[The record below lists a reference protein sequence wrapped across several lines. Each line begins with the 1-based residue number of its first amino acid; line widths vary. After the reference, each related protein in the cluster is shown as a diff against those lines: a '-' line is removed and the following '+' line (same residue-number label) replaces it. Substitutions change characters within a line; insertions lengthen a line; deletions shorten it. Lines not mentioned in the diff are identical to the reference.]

1 MKITDVEVLV
11 LRPGEIQ
18 NIADS
23 TQDAALIRIS
33 TDEGVVGY
41 GEADASPTVVKAIV
55 EGPRSHML
63 STGLREVL
71 IGEDPLRIRYLW
83 DRMYRSSVFYGRR
96 GVALMAM
103 SGIDIA
109 LYDLAG
115 KALGVPAHQLLG
127 GMRHGRIRAYAST
140 LMPDTPDLARQEAAR
155 WAEAGF
161 TAIKFGWGP
170 FGKDLDLDIE
180 LVRAIRDE
188 IGFGIDVLLDIGFT
202 WKNHMVALRQVQR
215 MEEFQPF
222 LIEEPLPPDDVVSYA
237 KLREASPI
245 PIAFGEENTTVH
257 EFKEILDRDAADF
270 IQPDVTRCG
279 GLTEI
284 VRIAELAES
293 YAVPTIPH
301 AWSTQIV
308 QAASLHTN
316 AVLREPEFL
325 EFSVR
330 PNPLNHRLVPSGIQI
345 VDGYADVPTGPGLG
359 VELDEAAIEAMRVG

>member
-11 LRPGEIQ
+11 LRPGKIE

-23 TQDAALIRIS
+23 TQDAALIRVTS
-33 TDEGVVGY
+33 DEGIRGY
-41 GEADASPTVVKAIV
+41 GEVDASPSVVKAIV
-55 EGPRSHML
+55 EGTRSHML

-71 IGEDPLRIRYLW
+71 IGEDPFRIRHLC
-83 DRMYRSSVFYGRR
+83 DRMYESSIFYGRR
-96 GVALMAM
+96 GAVPMAI

-109 LYDLAG
+109 LYDLVG

-127 GMRHGRIRAYAST
+127 GMRHDSIRAYAST
-140 LMPDTPDLARQEAAR
+140 LMPDTPDLARKEAAR
-155 WAEAGF
+155 CAEAGF

-170 FGKDLDLDIE
+170 FGKDLDLDVE

-188 IGFGIDVLLDIGFT
+188 IGYGIDVLLDIGFT
-202 WKNHMVALRQVQR
+202 WKNHIIAGRQIDR
-215 MEEFQPF
+215 IAEFRPY

-245 PIAFGEENTTVH
+245 PIAFGEENTTRH
-257 EFKEILDRDAADF
+257 EFLEILDRKAADY

-284 VRIAELAES
+284 VRIAELAEV

-308 QAASLHTN
+308 QAASLHVN
-316 AVLREPEFL
+316 AVLKNPEFL

-330 PNPLNHRLVPSGIQI
+330 PNPLNQELVTSGIEL
-345 VDGYADVPTGPGLG
+345 VNGYVKVPTGPGLG
-359 VELDEAAIEAMRVG
+359 VEIDEAAIERMKA